1 MIADKNS
8 NGSELF
14 YSGAG
19 MTLVTI
25 ALLAFKYWGG
35 EQKEAGE
42 SEEEF

>member
-8 NGSELF
+8 SGSELF

-19 MTLVTI
+19 MTLVTL

-35 EQKEAGE
+35 EKNKASKNED
-42 SEEEF
+42 